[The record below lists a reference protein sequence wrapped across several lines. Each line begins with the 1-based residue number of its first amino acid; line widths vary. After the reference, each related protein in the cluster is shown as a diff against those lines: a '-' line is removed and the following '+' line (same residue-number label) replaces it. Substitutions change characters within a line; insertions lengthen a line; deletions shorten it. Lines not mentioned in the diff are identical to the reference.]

1 MHAARGKRENTV
13 EKLRVAYILSLRR
26 MAEETV
32 LTEGTP
38 KRTSG
43 KEYGSRT
50 AAARKAGLLPH
61 MRCYPRYAKVA
72 SHAAESDL
80 SGFPVGTADPRTKL
94 TGAHSSVFRA
104 LFR

>member
-26 MAEETV
+26 MAEDTV

-38 KRTSG
+38 KRTARKEDGSG
-43 KEYGSRT
+43 T
-50 AAARKAGLLPH
+50 AAARKTGLLPH
-61 MRCYPRYAKVA
+61 MRCYPRYAKAA

-80 SGFPVGTADPRTKL
+80 SGFPVGTADAGAKR
-94 TGAHSSVFRA
+94 TGARSSGFRS